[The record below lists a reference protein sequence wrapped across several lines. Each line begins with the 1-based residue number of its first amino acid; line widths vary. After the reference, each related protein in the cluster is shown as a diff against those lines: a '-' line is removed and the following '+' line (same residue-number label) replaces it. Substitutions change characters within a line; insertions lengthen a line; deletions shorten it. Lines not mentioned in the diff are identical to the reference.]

1 MRSLISLPLCCLVFS
16 FTLHA
21 HLLRPC
27 EPVPPVNVMHQ
38 GEVLYA
44 HNEFSHQHWCSA
56 RLPGKVRLIQHIAAR
71 TSAREMNAALI
82 ETLRKASLPRDYYQT
97 TTIVDRGDAFFAT
110 GWFIRHQ
117 IEASQRRYPWSQ
129 IIDDAESVVRHA
141 WQLKSNSSTVVV
153 LNARGEVQWVKEGP
167 LTLEDVR
174 QVVTLIQRILR
185 EQQR

>member
-1 MRSLISLPLCCLVFS
+1 
-16 FTLHA
+16 
-21 HLLRPC
+21 
-27 EPVPPVNVMHQ
+27 
-38 GEVLYA
+38 
-44 HNEFSHQHWCSA
+44 
-56 RLPGKVRLIQHIAAR
+56 
-71 TSAREMNAALI
+71 MNAALI